1 MAKQMTEEAQLQK
14 LEARV
19 TELEVS
25 LSYQQETI
33 EALQQE
39 AAKQIQENQQLNQK
53 LLLLSEYL
61 KSLNLEA
68 IKKPSEEAPPPHY

>member
-68 IKKPSEEAPPPHY
+68 IKKTSEEVPPPHY